1 MVIAEVAVSPGT
13 HRGPLVTGLTR
24 LFCWRTRW
32 IQINH
37 EGYPQTCEPSQKVKI
52 KGDPAMPFFEENS
65 QKRVTF
71 HCSQKLK
78 ELDNNRI
85 SGVWLEH
92 FSLLFVLYA
101 RVLPRAS

>member
-1 MVIAEVAVSPGT
+1 M
-13 HRGPLVTGLTR
+13 
-24 LFCWRTRW
+24 
-32 IQINH
+32 QINH

-52 KGDPAMPFFEENS
+52 KDDSALPFSAENS

-71 HCSQKLK
+71 HSMSTGLP
-78 ELDNNRI
+78 EAEGLDNNRI